1 MSENQAKPA
10 GRLTRRD
17 VLKTA
22 ALLGGAGLLASQ
34 TSRFFETLARAEQ
47 NYLTPLEEYSLAQPE
62 HQLYSVCLQCNT
74 GCGIKVKLLDG
85 VAVKIDGNPLSP
97 WTLHPPLPYKTS
109 PFEIATVEGAL
120 CPKGQAGLQTIYDPY
135 RIRKVLKRQP
145 GTKRGQNQ
153 WVTVSFEQAIT
164 EIVEGGDH
172 FGEGHVSGL
181 RELWAVRDPNLAK
194 QMAEDVQKIWSAH
207 ERSEK
212 EKLVAEFQEKYRE
225 QLDKLI
231 DPEHP
236 DLGPKN
242 NQLVFLW
249 GRVKGGRE
257 HLIRRFTQD
266 AFGSVNAHGHTTVCQ
281 GSLYFTGKAMSEQY
295 KDGKWTG
302 GQKFYWQA
310 DTENSEFLIFVG
322 ASPFE
327 ANYGPPVRAP
337 HITQNMVDAKLKIAV
352 VDPRL
357 SKTAAKAWK
366 WLPIKPGTEAA
377 LALAMIRWIIENGRY
392 DKKYLENA
400 NKAAAQQDG
409 EPTWCNASW
418 LVKIENGRPSTFL
431 RASEIGLSE
440 QDRFIVSHHGQ
451 ALTCDPY
458 DESMPVEGELL
469 VDMELSG
476 IRVKSGLQVLYD
488 SAREHTLDE
497 WAQICGLK
505 VQDIIELAR
514 EFTAHGKHAA
524 ADIHRGVSQHTNGF
538 YNVFAWYALNLLIGN
553 YDWAGGLIK
562 KTEYDAI
569 GDKDGKPFPLKK
581 LHPGKTVPFGVSNI
595 RHGVKYEETTLFSG
609 YPAKRPWFPL
619 SSDIYQEVIP
629 SVGDA
634 YPYPVKALFLYMGT
648 PAYSL
653 PAGQTN
659 IDILSDPKKIPLI
672 VACDITVGETSLYAD
687 YIFPDLTYL
696 ERWEFHGSHPN
707 IAPKV
712 QPVRQPVIA
721 PIPETVTV
729 YGEEMPISLEA
740 LILGIAEKMGLPG
753 FGPGGLGDASDFNRP
768 EDYYLK
774 MVANVAF
781 GDKADGSDAVP
792 DADDRELQL
801 FVQARRHLPSSVFDS
816 TKWQRSVSERFW
828 RKIIYVLNR
837 GGRFQDH
844 EKAYTQDGKVTNPY
858 GTLINLYQ
866 EKTAT
871 TKNSMTGEPF
881 VGYPLYLPAPVDVL
895 GRPIG
900 DEKAGFDL
908 NLITY
913 RVIQQTKSR
922 TISNYWL
929 LGIEPE
935 NAILINRRDAERLGL
950 HDGDHVKIVSAS
962 NPEGVWDLK
971 NGRKIPMIGK
981 LKVVEGLRPGVVAFS
996 LGYGHWAY
1004 GSQDIVI
1011 DGRVIRRDERRARG
1025 IHANAAMRTDPVLKN
1040 TCLQDITGGS
1050 VSFYDSR
1057 VQLVKV

>member
-1 MSENQAKPA
+1 MSEKQAKPA

-153 WVTVSFEQAIT
+153 WVAVSFDQAIT

-194 QMAEDVQKIWSAH
+194 QMADDVQKIWSAH

-440 QDRFIVSHHGQ
+440 EDRFIVSHHGQ

-514 EFTAHGKHAA
+514 EFTAHGKRAA

-962 NPEGVWDLK
+962 NPEGVWDLT

>member
-1 MSENQAKPA
+1 MSEKQAKPA

-153 WVTVSFEQAIT
+153 WVAVSFDQAIT

-194 QMAEDVQKIWSAH
+194 QMADDVQKIWSAH

-440 QDRFIVSHHGQ
+440 EDRFIVSHHGQ

-514 EFTAHGKHAA
+514 EFTAHGKRAA

-634 YPYPVKALFLYMGT
+634 YPYPVKALFVYMGT

-962 NPEGVWDLK
+962 NPEGVWDLT